1 MATIEFN
8 NEYLPQSLIEI
19 PDIGNF
25 ALEAYNE
32 KQGYFFYLMIKT
44 MLGTATIVSYGPV
57 VPQVTLL
64 PESYSVNFSRVPF
77 KDRKIKSTIAK
88 WLNDRDKGLT
98 EAKIIDEKV
107 FFDEFRD
114 MKEYLENYG
123 EDIY

>member
-77 KDRKIKSTIAK
+77 KDRKIK
-88 WLNDRDKGLT
+88 D
-98 EAKIIDEKV
+98 ECMIIVDHN
-107 FFDEFRD
+107 F
-114 MKEYLENYG
+114 NNQ
-123 EDIY
+123 